1 MSFSMQVKGEVA
13 RLPFGQQ
20 CCQRA
25 ELAALARVLGVVRL
39 GSNQQMLLMETEA
52 AAVARRIFLL
62 SKNLGWNGLIT
73 INRYSRPRRR
83 RLFTVQIPLVKEQH
97 HLLQDL
103 GFVDKDQVLMDTLD
117 SNILEKNCCRKAFL
131 RGCFLG
137 SGFIGNP
144 NHAYHLELPF
154 KTPAGAKEAVRVLAS
169 FDVKANTRQHRD
181 GYEVYLKEAEQ
192 VVEFLR
198 IIGANQ
204 AVLEVEN
211 CRVIKDMRNQVNRL
225 VNCETANVEK
235 SVEAGLKQVAVIEE
249 IESMAGLGVLP
260 PALRELAELRLLY
273 PEASLADLGKLLAP
287 SLSKSGVY
295 HRFREINR
303 IAEQLRK
310 KQGMVKRDGTPNN

>member
-13 RLPFGQQ
+13 RLPFEQR
-20 CCQRA
+20 CCQQA

-39 GSNQQMLLMETEA
+39 GKQKMLVMETEA
-52 AAVARRIFLL
+52 AVVARRIFLL
-62 SKNLGWNGLIT
+62 SKKLGWNALIT

-83 RLFTVQIPLVKEQH
+83 RLFTVQIPLVQQQH
-97 HLLQDL
+97 YLLQDL
-103 GFVDKDQVLMDTLD
+103 GFVDRDQVLMDTLD
-117 SNILEKNCCRKAFL
+117 PTILEKNCCRKAFL

-137 SGFIGNP
+137 SGFVGNP
-144 NHAYHLELPF
+144 NNAYHLELSF
-154 KTPAGAKEAVRVLAS
+154 KTPAGAREAVRALAS
-169 FDVKANTRQHRD
+169 FAVKANSREHRS
-181 GYEVYLKEAEQ
+181 GYEVYLKEADQ

-204 AVLEVEN
+204 AVLHVEN
-211 CRVIKDMRNQVNRL
+211 CRVLKDMRNQVNRL
-225 VNCETANVEK
+225 VNCETANLGK

-249 IESMAGLGVLP
+249 IESLAGLGVLP

-303 IAEQLRK
+303 IADQLRK
-310 KQGMVKRDGTPNN
+310 KHSMVKRDGNPDK